1 MQNTQK
7 STKVAFGGLVAA
19 LSLVLLAL
27 TGLFPMGTLAL
38 PALSGVLLLS
48 VMIEISP
55 SWAGITY
62 GVVAVLSFFITAD
75 QQAWALFT
83 LFFGYYP
90 ALKFTLEKKRR
101 RAVVW
106 GLKYLVF
113 NAALALYIVVCL
125 FIFQLDLSSMPG
137 ILSSQNV
144 LLWAA
149 PLMFLLCNAVF
160 FVYDRALSGLAFLY
174 WRRLH
179 PVVQRLTRGK

>member
-1 MQNTQK
+1 M
-7 STKVAFGGLVAA
+7 
-19 LSLVLLAL
+19 
-27 TGLFPMGTLAL
+27 
-38 PALSGVLLLS
+38 
-48 VMIEISP
+48 
-55 SWAGITY
+55 
-62 GVVAVLSFFITAD
+62 
-75 QQAWALFT
+75 
-83 LFFGYYP
+83 
-90 ALKFTLEKKRR
+90 EKKRR